1 MDNFFDECYSI
12 KRYDDVRDF
21 DREKNEMSAGESKIS
36 ISFCS
41 VLTILFIILKLCGV
55 IGWSWWWVVSPLW
68 LPVAAVLAIAL
79 IGLVIVGIV
88 ALITD

>member
-1 MDNFFDECYSI
+1 MNP
-12 KRYDDVRDF
+12 
-21 DREKNEMSAGESKIS
+21 GESKIS

-41 VLTILFIILKLCGV
+41 ILTILFITLKLCGV

-68 LPVAAVLAIAL
+68 LPVVAVLAIAL

-88 ALITD
+88 ALMMD